1 MNAFA
6 RTLASFAFRQII
18 PCCALS
24 CAALLITLQAAWP
37 AQSNETNKNDPAAPT
52 RAELSEKRTDLK
64 ELHDQIESLRKE
76 MTAAESQRA
85 SAADQIKGVEREISA
100 TQRKLHVLSGQ
111 KTKLQTALENLGKQ
125 AQGLSGHLDEL
136 HAQLESLVYRQYLQ
150 GQPDALRLLLNGEDP
165 NQITRDLYYLGAVA
179 RARAQLLG
187 ETETLLVKKQAL
199 SENMRERAAELSSIE
214 ARQKEQHAQLLT
226 QRAQRKEMLSRI
238 SSKIS
243 QQREEIGNLQ
253 RNEKAMAQLIARL
266 DSIIAAQTASRKE
279 SEAKAAKAAREA
291 NTSPP
296 DERPPG
302 LESVPGT
309 VNELTP
315 EALPTGNFSALKG
328 KLRLPVRGSVTN
340 RFGSKRQEG
349 STWKGLFIR
358 AAQGSDIK
366 AIAGGR
372 VVFADWMRG
381 FGNLLIVDHNGGY
394 LSIYGYNDAVL
405 KEVGDSVRG
414 GDSIATTGNSGGNQE
429 SGLYFELRHKGQP
442 IDPLKWVR
450 LK

>member
-6 RTLASFAFRQII
+6 RTPVSFAFRRII
-18 PCCALS
+18 PCGVLS
-24 CAALLITLQAAWP
+24 CAALLTTLLAASP
-37 AQSNETNKNDPAAPT
+37 VLSNENDPAAPT

-64 ELHDQIESLRKE
+64 ELHGQIESLRKE
-76 MTAAESQRA
+76 ITAAESQRA
-85 SAADQIKGVEREISA
+85 SAADQIKDVEREISA

-111 KTKLQTALENLGKQ
+111 KTKLQTALVNLGKQ
-125 AQGLSGHLDEL
+125 AQELSGRLDEL
-136 HAQLESLVYRQYLQ
+136 HAQLESLIYRQYLQ

-165 NQITRDLYYLGAVA
+165 NQMTRDLYYLGAVA

-199 SENMRERAAELSSIE
+199 SENMRERAVELSSIE
-214 ARQKEQHAQLLT
+214 ARQKEQHAQLVT
-226 QRAQRKEMLSRI
+226 QREQRKEMLSRI

-253 RNEKAMAQLIARL
+253 RNEKALAQLIARL
-266 DSIIAAQTASRKE
+266 DSIIAAQTASRKA
-279 SEAKAAKAAREA
+279 SAAKK
-291 NTSPP
+291 TPPP
-296 DERPPG
+296 DERSPG
-302 LESVPGT
+302 LENAPET
-309 VNELTP
+309 TNEITP
-315 EALPTGNFSALKG
+315 EALPAGNFSALKG

-358 AAQGSDIK
+358 ASQGSDIK

-405 KEVGDSVRG
+405 KEVGDNVRG
-414 GDSIATTGNSGGNQE
+414 GDSIATAGNSGGNQE

>member
-6 RTLASFAFRQII
+6 RTPALFAFRRII
-18 PCCALS
+18 PCRALLATLLTLLLTSLPALS
-24 CAALLITLQAAWP
+24 D
-37 AQSNETNKNDPAAPT
+37 ENDPVAPT
-52 RAELSEKRTDLK
+52 RAQLSEKRTDLK
-64 ELHDQIESLRKE
+64 ELHGQIESLRKE
-76 MTAAESQRA
+76 VAAAESQRA

-100 TQRKLHVLSGQ
+100 TQREMHVLSGQ
-111 KTKLQTALENLGKQ
+111 KSKLQKALETLGKQ

-165 NQITRDLYYLGAVA
+165 NQMTRDLYYLGTVA
-179 RARAQLLG
+179 RARAQLLD
-187 ETETLLVKKQAL
+187 ETETLLEEKQAL

-214 ARQKEQHAQLLT
+214 ARQKEQHARLLT
-226 QRAQRKEMLSRI
+226 QRAQRKEMLSMI

-266 DSIIAAQTASRKE
+266 DSLIAAQTARKE
-279 SEAKAAKAAREA
+279 SEARAAKA
-291 NTSPP
+291 NTLRP
-296 DERPPG
+296 DERSPG
-302 LESVPGT
+302 LGSTPGT
-309 VNELTP
+309 VNKLTP
-315 EALPTGNFSALKG
+315 EALPAGSFSALKG
-328 KLRLPVRGSVTN
+328 KLRLPVRGSLTN

-358 AAQGSDIK
+358 ASQGSDIK

-405 KEVGDSVRG
+405 KEVGDNVRG
-414 GDSIATTGNSGGNQE
+414 GDSIATAGNSGGNQE
-429 SGLYFELRHKGQP
+429 SGLYFELRHKGQA